1 MISEKMQDALNKQ
14 LNAELYAAYLYFSM
28 TAYFENLNLPG
39 FAKWMRIQTQEEMTH
54 AFRFYHHIIERGGR
68 AKMAAIQGPPIEWA
82 SPLAAFQDA
91 YNHEIKVTGMINNL
105 VDIAQSERDHAA
117 NAMLQWFITEQVEEE
132 KNADD
137 NVRKLK
143 LAENHPQAL
152 FMLDREMAARAF
164 TMPPDLALQL
174 Q

>member
-14 LNAELYAAYLYFSM
+14 INAELYAAYLYFSM
-28 TAYFENLNLPG
+28 TAYFEDKNLPG

-54 AFRFYHHIIERGGR
+54 AFRFYAHVVERGGR
-68 AKMAAIQGPPIEWA
+68 AKMAPIQGPPVEWE

-91 YNHEIKVTGMINNL
+91 LKHEIKVTGMINDL
-105 VDIAQSERDHAA
+105 VDLAQSERDHAA
-117 NAMLQWFITEQVEEE
+117 NAMLQWFVTEQVEEE
-132 KNADD
+132 KNAED

-143 LAENHPQAL
+143 LAENAPQAL
-152 FMLDREMAARAF
+152 FMLDREMAARVF
-164 TMPPDLALQL
+164 TMPPDLAAQL